1 MFKYL
6 KYNYLSLCMALLIFI
21 LFVLSLPFLGYW
33 LGGRIGGAVDKMNNV
48 REEKKRPTYID
59 NSVHHHTHEHGDRYI
74 SNENHLHQNL
84 TVIDE
89 ETHKRG
95 LEQF

>member
-1 MFKYL
+1 ML
-6 KYNYLSLCMALLIFI
+6 LLIYI
-21 LFVLSLPFLGYW
+21 LFVLSLPFLGYK
-33 LGGRIGGAVDKMNNV
+33 LGSGIGGMLDNMNNK
-48 REEKKRPTYID
+48 REKKKRPTYID

-95 LEQF
+95 VEQFEKDNDV

>member
-1 MFKYL
+1 ML
-6 KYNYLSLCMALLIFI
+6 LLIFI
-21 LFVLSLPFLGYW
+21 LLVLSLPFLGYK
-33 LGGRIGGAVDKMNNV
+33 LGSGAGGMIDKMNNKS
-48 REEKKRPTYID
+48 EEKRRPTYID

-89 ETHKRG
+89 DTHKRG
-95 LEQF
+95 LEQFEKENNYE

>member
-1 MFKYL
+1 
-6 KYNYLSLCMALLIFI
+6 MALFVFLLI
-21 LFVLSLPFLGYW
+21 VLSLPFLGYK
-33 LGGRIGGAVDKMNNV
+33 LGSGIGGVVDKMNRK
-48 REEKKRPTYID
+48 REEKRTPTYID
-59 NSVHHHTHEHGDRYI
+59 NSVHHHTHEHGDRYL

-95 LEQF
+95 LEQFEKKHSHE

>member
-1 MFKYL
+1 MF
-6 KYNYLSLCMALLIFI
+6 LLLFI
-21 LFVLSLPFLGYW
+21 LFVLSLPFLGYK
-33 LGGRIGGAVDKMNNV
+33 LFGGIGGAIDKMNNK
-48 REEKKRPTYID
+48 REEKRRPTYID
-59 NSVHHHTHEHGDRYI
+59 NSVHHHTHEHGNRFI

-95 LEQF
+95 LEQFEKENDVQ